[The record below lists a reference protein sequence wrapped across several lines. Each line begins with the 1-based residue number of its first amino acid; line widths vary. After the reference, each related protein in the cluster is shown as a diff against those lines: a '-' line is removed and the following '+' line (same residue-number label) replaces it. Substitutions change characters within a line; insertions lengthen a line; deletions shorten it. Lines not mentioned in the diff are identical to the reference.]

1 MSKRLPNLPAWQ
13 WRGYYD
19 NHRHPTNLVLH
30 MIAVPLFI
38 VAVLLVLSG
47 LFGFDFSQLAVGIVG
62 LIAALGLQRHGHKL
76 EAQQPE
82 PFSGRK
88 DAVQRLL
95 VEQFITFPRFVLS
108 GAWWRA
114 WRERHR
120 RH

>member
-13 WRGYYD
+13 WRNYHHH
-19 NHRHPTNLVLH
+19 HRHPTNLALH
-30 MIAVPLFI
+30 LIAVPLF
-38 VAVLLVLSG
+38 VLGTLLVLTG
-47 LFGFDFSQLAVGIVG
+47 LFNLDLGVMAVGV
-62 LIAALGLQRHGHKL
+62 LALFAALTLQRQGHRL

-82 PFSGRK
+82 PFSNRK
-88 DAVQRLL
+88 DAVHRVL

-120 RH
+120 H